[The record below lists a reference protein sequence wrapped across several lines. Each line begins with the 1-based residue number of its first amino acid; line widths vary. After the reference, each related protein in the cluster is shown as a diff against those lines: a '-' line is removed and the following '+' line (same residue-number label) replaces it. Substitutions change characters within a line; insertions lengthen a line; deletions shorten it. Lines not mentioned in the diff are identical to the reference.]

1 MEAALG
7 SLNSK
12 LANEGFTNRINPTWK
27 VSTLVSLIVV
37 ITLGGLL
44 WTNKYT
50 ICCETVAGGP
60 QENQPDDS
68 LHSVLEPGASFTFI
82 NMP

>member
-12 LANEGFTNRINPTWK
+12 LANEGFTNRTNPTWE
-27 VSTLVSLIVV
+27 VSTLVLLIVV

-50 ICCETVAGGP
+50 LFCETVVGVP
-60 QENQPDDS
+60 KKISLLTPDP
-68 LHSVLEPGASFTFI
+68 VLEPGASFTFI
-82 NMP
+82 NVP